1 MLNGKRILL
10 VIGGGIA
17 AYKVL
22 ELIRR
27 LREQGVGLDVVMTK
41 AAKQFVTPLS
51 VASLSGSKVFD
62 DLFSLT
68 DETEIGHIQL
78 SRAADLVVVA
88 PATADLLAKM
98 AHGLADDLATTLLL
112 ATDKKILAAP
122 AMNLRMWL
130 HPATRRNVETLRR
143 DGVLFV
149 GPEEGEMA
157 CGEYGLGRMSEPAAI
172 LGAIATAF
180 NGETKIALPPGVGRA
195 LDHVYDLGSI
205 RSKIINVIDPK
216 KLERDFREKPVSTFS
231 HPALGEKPLA
241 GRHVVVTSGPTH
253 EPIDPVRYL
262 GNRSS
267 GKQGHAIAAAA
278 AAAGAEVTLV
288 SGPVTLPDPPGVS
301 TVHVETAA
309 QMLAAV
315 EAALPADIF
324 IATAAVADWRVATAA
339 VQKIKKSAAP
349 PHFALAENPDILAA
363 VAQRRSGRPRLVVGF
378 AAETENVLAHARDK
392 LQRKQCDIIVANDVG
407 GPEGAMGKDENQ
419 IALISPSGAETWPKM
434 RKEDVAAKLVR
445 HLAQLLRERLDA

>member
-1 MLNGKRILL
+1 MLDGKRILL

-27 LREQGVGLDVVMTK
+27 LREQNASLNVVMTR

-51 VASLSGSKVFD
+51 VASLSGGKVFD

-98 AHGLADDLATTLLL
+98 AQGLAYDLAATLLL
-112 ATDKKILAAP
+112 ATDKKILVAP

-130 HPATRRNVETLRR
+130 HPATQRNVATLQK

-149 GPEEGEMA
+149 GPEDGDMA
-157 CGEYGLGRMSEPAAI
+157 CGEYGPGRMSEPAAI
-172 LGAIATAF
+172 LAAVASAIEGDTR
-180 NGETKIALPPGVGRA
+180 IALLPGIGRF
-195 LDHVYDLGSI
+195 D
-205 RSKIINVIDPK
+205 
-216 KLERDFREKPVSTFS
+216 
-231 HPALGEKPLA
+231 KPLA
-241 GRHVVVTSGPTH
+241 GRRVVVTSGPTH
-253 EPIDPVRYL
+253 EPIDPVRYI

-267 GKQGHAIAAAA
+267 GRQGHAIAAAA
-278 AAAGAEVTLV
+278 AKAGAEVILV

-301 TVHVETAA
+301 TLHVETAIE
-309 QMLAAV
+309 MLAAV

-324 IATAAVADWRVATAA
+324 IATAAVADWRVEAA
-339 VQKIKKSAAP
+339 ASQKIKKSDTP
-349 PHFALAENPDILAA
+349 PQFALAENPDILAL
-363 VAQRRSGRPRLVVGF
+363 VAQRTAGRPRLVVGF
-378 AAETENVLAHARDK
+378 AAETDHILAHAREK
-392 LQRKQCDIIVANDVG
+392 LQRKHCDLIVANDVG
-407 GPEGAMGKDENQ
+407 DAMGKDENEITL
-419 IALISPSGAETWPKM
+419 IAPSGSEPWPKM
-434 RKEDVAAKLVR
+434 RKDEIAARLVR
-445 HLAQLLRERLDA
+445 HLAQMLKDRPDA

>member
-1 MLNGKRILL
+1 MLDGKRILL

-27 LREQGVGLDVVMTK
+27 LREQGARLDVVMTK

-51 VASLSGSKVFD
+51 VASLSGGKVFD

-98 AHGLADDLATTLLL
+98 AQGLADDLASTLLL
-112 ATDKKILAAP
+112 ATDKRILVVP

-130 HPATRRNVETLRR
+130 HPATVRNVAALRQ

-149 GPEEGEMA
+149 GPEDGDMA
-157 CGEYGLGRMSEPAAI
+157 CGEYGPGRMSEPAAI
-172 LGAIATAF
+172 LSAIATALQ
-180 NGETKIALPPGVGRA
+180 GETRIALPPDIGRA
-195 LDHVYDLGSI
+195 
-205 RSKIINVIDPK
+205 
-216 KLERDFREKPVSTFS
+216 
-231 HPALGEKPLA
+231 EKPLA
-241 GRHVVVTSGPTH
+241 GRRLVITSGPTH
-253 EPIDPVRYL
+253 EPIDPVRYI

-278 AAAGAEVTLV
+278 ARAGADVTLV
-288 SGPVTLPDPPGVS
+288 SGPVALPDPPGVA

-309 QMLAAV
+309 EMLAAV

-339 VQKIKKSAAP
+339 VQKIKKSSAP
-349 PHFALAENPDILAA
+349 PQFALAENPDILAA
-363 VAQRRSGRPRLVVGF
+363 VAQRRSNRPRLVVGF
-378 AAETENVLAHARDK
+378 AAETENILAHAREK
-392 LQRKQCDIIVANDVG
+392 LQHKGCDLIVANDVSR
-407 GPEGAMGKDENQ
+407 AMGREENEVTLITPSGSESWPEMRKDE
-419 IALISPSGAETWPKM
+419 I
-434 RKEDVAAKLVR
+434 AAKLVR
-445 HLAQLLRERLDA
+445 YLAQMLKDRSNA

>member
-1 MLNGKRILL
+1 MLDGKRILL

-27 LREQGVGLDVVMTK
+27 LREQNASLNVVMTR

-51 VASLSGSKVFD
+51 VASLSGGKVFD

-98 AHGLADDLATTLLL
+98 AQGLADDLAATLLL
-112 ATDKKILAAP
+112 ATDKKILVAP

-130 HPATRRNVETLRR
+130 HPATQRNVATLQK

-149 GPEEGEMA
+149 GPEDGDMA
-157 CGEYGLGRMSEPAAI
+157 CGEYGPGRMSEPAAI
-172 LGAIATAF
+172 LAAVASAIEGDTR
-180 NGETKIALPPGVGRA
+180 IALLPGIGRF
-195 LDHVYDLGSI
+195 D
-205 RSKIINVIDPK
+205 
-216 KLERDFREKPVSTFS
+216 
-231 HPALGEKPLA
+231 KPLA
-241 GRHVVVTSGPTH
+241 GRRVVVTSGPTH
-253 EPIDPVRYL
+253 EPIDPVRYI

-267 GKQGHAIAAAA
+267 GRQGHAIAAAA
-278 AAAGAEVTLV
+278 AKAGAEVILV

-301 TVHVETAA
+301 TLHVETAIE
-309 QMLAAV
+309 MLAAV

-324 IATAAVADWRVATAA
+324 IATAAVADWRVEAA
-339 VQKIKKSAAP
+339 ASQKIKKSDTP
-349 PHFALAENPDILAA
+349 PQFALAENPDILAL
-363 VAQRRSGRPRLVVGF
+363 VAQRTAGRPRLVVGF
-378 AAETENVLAHARDK
+378 AAETDHILAHAREK
-392 LQRKQCDIIVANDVG
+392 LQRKHCDLIVANDVG
-407 GPEGAMGKDENQ
+407 DAMGKDENEITL
-419 IALISPSGAETWPKM
+419 IAPSGSEPWPKM
-434 RKEDVAAKLVR
+434 RKDEIAARLVR
-445 HLAQLLRERLDA
+445 HLAQMLKDRPDA